1 MKKLLL
7 GIFAFL
13 ISLGNAAEKNLP
25 IKGGEVFDVN
35 GRTAF
40 LILPEKKAG
49 PTPWVW
55 YAPTLPRLPGNEE
68 VWMFEQ
74 FLAKG
79 IAIAGIDVGESFGSP
94 DGRAHY
100 SKLHQHLVEK
110 RGMAKKACLMAR
122 SRGGL
127 MLYNWAVEHP
137 ESVACI
143 VGVYPVGN
151 LTSYPGL
158 PRASGAYKISA
169 EQLGA
174 KLKVHNP
181 VERLAPLAKAKV
193 PIFHI
198 HGDRDKVVP
207 LEENSGLIKERY
219 EALGGKMTLEVVPGK
234 GHDMW
239 SGWFQSQTLVD
250 FLIANAS

>member
-1 MKKLLL
+1 MKSLLL
-7 GIFAFL
+7 GIFICL
-13 ISLGNAAEKNLP
+13 ISLGNTVEKNLP
-25 IKGGEVFDVN
+25 LKGGEVFEVD

-40 LILPEKKAG
+40 LILPKKKAE
-49 PTPWVW
+49 PIPWVW
-55 YAPTLPRLPGNEE
+55 YAPTLPRLPGKEE

-100 SKLHQHLVEK
+100 SKLYKHLFEK
-110 RGMAKKACLMAR
+110 RGMAKRACLMAR
-122 SRGGL
+122 SPGGL
-127 MLYNWAVEHP
+127 MLHNWAVEHP
-137 ESVACI
+137 ELVACI
-143 VGVYPVGN
+143 VGVYPAGN
-151 LTSYPGL
+151 LASYPGL
-158 PRASGAYKISA
+158 TRAAGAYKISA

-174 KLKVHNP
+174 KLRLHNP

-207 LEENSGLIKERY
+207 LKENSGLI
-219 EALGGKMTLEVVPGK
+219 
-234 GHDMW
+234 
-239 SGWFQSQTLVD
+239 
-250 FLIANAS
+250 